1 MWVCGLTQ
9 EAACSGAETVSGW
22 LILKI
27 WKQDRTM
34 WQDLNACNSLK
45 TVYFGMVVKE
55 IFRGGFRP
63 PEPPLQRGDG
73 AVTKPRAP
81 PEYMQLEIFARL
93 HTKPKCNARQG
104 DGRP

>member
-1 MWVCGLTQ
+1 MQ

-45 TVYFGMVVKE
+45 TVFFGMVVKK
-55 IFRGGFRP
+55 ISGG
-63 PEPPLQRGDG
+63 
-73 AVTKPRAP
+73 ASAP
-81 PEYMQLEIFARL
+81 PNPPYEGETGPSAPGYW
-93 HTKPKCNARQG
+93 K
-104 DGRP
+104 

>member
-45 TVYFGMVVKE
+45 TVFFGMVVKKK
-55 IFRGGFRP
+55 FRGGFRP
-63 PEPPLQRGDG
+63 PEPPLRRGDG
-73 AVTKPRAP
+73 AFGPRV
-81 PEYMQLEIFARL
+81 LEV
-93 HTKPKCNARQG
+93 KCLEQAGTRG
-104 DGRP
+104 VL